1 MSLRFLHLQLLNI
14 LHINQQRTDPPRHA
28 TTHPPRI
35 TRPPDSFKEPSDLL
49 LCAVHA
55 CDRLQPD
62 RTPVKD
68 RRGLFLLR
76 TSDQQRVDAVPDVEL
91 PYCNVE

>member
-14 LHINQQRTDPPRHA
+14 LHFNQQRANPARHSA
-28 TTHPPRI
+28 THSPRI
-35 TRPPDSFKEPSDLL
+35 TRPADSFKEPSDLL

-76 TSDQQRVDAVPDVEL
+76 ASDQQRVDAVPDVEL